1 MSQKFYQCYQLQ
13 KTKSQKYLKLPL
25 VQVTTHGNNF
35 YAKNTEK
42 AIAQD
47 CKQWKDIVWLWRNC
61 SVFSHFAGF
70 FLALNYAAK
79 HMEIIELSIDLVT
92 EIITKQMNSV
102 CMCVCA
108 CVLLARR
115 RCLVGKEK
123 RLRNDHKFG
132 ETHITNPLKDGKCSK
147 VNFQNHIESD

>member
-47 CKQWKDIVWLWRNC
+47 CKQ
-61 SVFSHFAGF
+61 
-70 FLALNYAAK
+70 
-79 HMEIIELSIDLVT
+79 
-92 EIITKQMNSV
+92 
-102 CMCVCA
+102 
-108 CVLLARR
+108 
-115 RCLVGKEK
+115 
-123 RLRNDHKFG
+123 
-132 ETHITNPLKDGKCSK
+132 
-147 VNFQNHIESD
+147 